1 MGVRIDLPTNRPENQ
16 RKMVFTAIR
25 FGNGESPEGDRF
37 PMISPDFDENH
48 GQSLSIQNGPFFQLM
63 AAKDIMRRG

>member
-37 PMISPDFDENH
+37 PMISPNYEASS
-48 GQSLSIQNGPFFQLM
+48 GQSMSLQIDTFLLSNLG
-63 AAKDIMRRG
+63 